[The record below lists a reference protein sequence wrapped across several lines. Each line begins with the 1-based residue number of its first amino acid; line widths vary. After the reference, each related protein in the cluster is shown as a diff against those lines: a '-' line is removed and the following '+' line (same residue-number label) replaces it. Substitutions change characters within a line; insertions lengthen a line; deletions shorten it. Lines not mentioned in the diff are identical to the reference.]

1 MDNTNKKLSDVE
13 SELFALVNSINNL
26 YKKYQEGT
34 INDNF
39 FRKAIKNAMK
49 GLLKI
54 KLYFNEKNIS
64 LSEVLI
70 YMNFIEQYN
79 RAIKIFKEIYVL
91 NSPEE
96 FNEIGNKNMS
106 HFDINLRNSIL
117 ELPGI
122 TSEITASFITLM
134 DALKLEGIT
143 SSDLVL
149 KLFKELK
156 KSIKKFPGID
166 TIQLEVNEI
175 YNRAMKNQQN
185 LIKNKRFRDI
195 IVDKL
200 YQIFKE
206 FQHKLN
212 LNP

>member
-1 MDNTNKKLSDVE
+1 MDNNNKKLSDVE

-54 KLYFNEKNIS
+54 KMYFNEKNIS

-79 RAIKIFKEIYVL
+79 RTTKIFNEIYVL
-91 NSPEE
+91 SSPEE
-96 FNEIGNKNMS
+96 FIEIENKNMS
-106 HFDINLRNSIL
+106 QFDKNLRNSIL

-134 DALKLEGIT
+134 DALKLEGLT
-143 SSDLVL
+143 SSDLIL

-156 KSIKKFPGID
+156 RSVKKFPGLD
-166 TIQLEVNEI
+166 AIQLEINEI
-175 YNRAMKNQQN
+175 YNHIIKNPQN
-185 LIKNKRFRDI
+185 FFKNKRFRDI

-206 FQHKLN
+206 FQRKLN

>member
-1 MDNTNKKLSDVE
+1 MDNNKNLSDIE

-26 YKKYQEGT
+26 YQKYQEGI
-34 INDNF
+34 INESF

-79 RAIKIFKEIYVL
+79 RAFKIFKEIYFL

-96 FNEIGNKNMS
+96 FIEMGNKNRL
-106 HFDINLRNSIL
+106 HFDTNLRNSIL

-134 DALKLEGIT
+134 DALKLEGLT
-143 SSDLVL
+143 RRDLIL

-156 KSIKKFPGID
+156 KNLRRFPGLE
-166 TIQLEVNEI
+166 TIQLEISEI
-175 YNRAMKNQQN
+175 YDCIINNPQN
-185 LIKNKRFRDI
+185 LVKNKRFRNI
-195 IVDKL
+195 IGDKL

-206 FQHKLN
+206 FQQKLN

>member
-1 MDNTNKKLSDVE
+1 MDNNNKKLSDVE

-54 KLYFNEKNIS
+54 KMYLNEKNIS

-79 RAIKIFKEIYVL
+79 RTTKIFKEIYVL
-91 NSPEE
+91 GSPEE
-96 FNEIGNKNMS
+96 FIEVGNKNMS
-106 HFDINLRNSIL
+106 QFDKNLKNSIL

-134 DALKLEGIT
+134 DALKLKALQVAT
-143 SSDLVL
+143 
-149 KLFKELK
+149 
-156 KSIKKFPGID
+156 
-166 TIQLEVNEI
+166 
-175 YNRAMKNQQN
+175 
-185 LIKNKRFRDI
+185 
-195 IVDKL
+195 
-200 YQIFKE
+200 
-206 FQHKLN
+206 
-212 LNP
+212 

>member
-1 MDNTNKKLSDVE
+1 MDNNKNLSDIE
-13 SELFALVNSINNL
+13 SELFALVNSITNL
-26 YKKYQEGT
+26 YQKYQQGI
-34 INDNF
+34 INDSF
-39 FRKAIKNAMK
+39 FRKALKNAMK

-54 KLYFNEKNIS
+54 KLFFNEKNIS

-79 RAIKIFKEIYVL
+79 RAVKIFKEIYIL

-96 FNEIGNKNMS
+96 SIEIGNNNIQS
-106 HFDINLRNSIL
+106 FDNELRNSIL

-134 DALKLEGIT
+134 DALKLEGLA
-143 SSDLVL
+143 SSDLIL

-156 KSIKKFPGID
+156 RNLKKFPGLD
-166 TIQLEVNEI
+166 LIQLEVDEI
-175 YNRAMKNQQN
+175 YNRAVKNKQN
-185 LIKNKRFRDI
+185 LIKNKSFRDI
-195 IVDKL
+195 IVERL

-206 FQHKLN
+206 FQQKLN